1 MPEAPPAPEPARTLK
16 QNLVRDV
23 GPVFA
28 VLFVALALWVG
39 FTIVAPED
47 AEAAD
52 PVAPVAVY
60 SAERDSAASTALAGA
75 RRSALEAALPLR
87 AAVRDLAGFA
97 DAALL
102 AEVGTAVA
110 ALDAA
115 LAGVEA
121 AEVIDAASATHAAVP
136 AFVER
141 LAVDADAR
149 IAGATSADPVVLQTA
164 RETVGAVRLAAQNDR
179 TGLAATF
186 TPMRAAVESAVASHV
201 QALARTTAESEAD
214 DWEAEPVPAPSGG
227 CARSDLF
234 CVKPLVVTALGA
246 YVGTCPAGTM
256 PHVFDVWANPGT
268 ITLDYPFDYVYSV
281 MDGHNLA
288 VEHCDPEGVPGAPHG
303 PGPEPLPSPAPVPT
317 TSW

>member
-102 AEVGTAVA
+102 AEAGTAVA

-115 LAGVEA
+115 IAGVEA
-121 AEVIDAASATHAAVP
+121 AEVVDATSATHAALP

-141 LAVDADAR
+141 FAADAEAR
-149 IAGATSADPVVLQTA
+149 IAGATSAEPAMLQGARTA
-164 RETVGAVRLAAQNDR
+164 VDALRRASQTDRAGVAA
-179 TGLAATF
+179 GFA
-186 TPMRAAVESAVASHV
+186 PMRSAVEAAVASHV
-201 QALARTTAESEAD
+201 AALALAESESEAEAD
-214 DWEAEPVPAPSGG
+214 DETLEPEPATGG
-227 CARSDLF
+227 TDFCAGVTTSTMF
-234 CVKPLVVTALGA
+234 CPEPLVVTTLGA
-246 YVGTCPAGTM
+246 YVGACPAGTM
-256 PHVFDVWANPGT
+256 PHVFESMMAPGT
-268 ITLDYPFDYVYSV
+268 ITLDYPFEYTYSV
-281 MDGHNLA
+281 MDEVHLS
-288 VEHCDPEGVPGAPHG
+288 VMHCDPEGSMGAPHG
-303 PGPEPLPSPAPVPT
+303 PGPEPAL
-317 TSW
+317 